1 MLLLVLGLA
10 LFTVTH
16 LVPAAPAMRSVLR
29 DRMGTSAY
37 LLVFSILSLVSLIL
51 IGQGYSETRTLGRAN
66 PQLWVP
72 PAYMKHVAMTLMLPA
87 FVLLSAAYVPSR
99 IRTAVKH
106 PMLAAIKLWAL
117 AHLLVRGDLASVLLF
132 GSMLAYGVY
141 DRISVKKRGALGPL
155 GAAQGTARGDMIAIA
170 IGLTAYA
177 AMLFWGHG
185 ALIGVA
191 LVRTGLIPALAQ

>member
-1 MLLLVLGLA
+1 MYLLVLGLA
-10 LFTVTH
+10 LFVVTH
-16 LVPAAPAMRSVLR
+16 LVPAAPATRGLLR
-29 DRMGTSAY
+29 DRMGPSAY

-51 IGQGYSETRTLGRAN
+51 IGQGYGEARLLGRAN

-72 PAYMKHVAMTLMLPA
+72 PVFMRHVAMTLMLPA
-87 FVLLSAAYVPSR
+87 FILLAAAYVPSR

-117 AHLLVRGDLASVLLF
+117 AHLLVRGDLASMLLF
-132 GSMLAYGVY
+132 GTMLAYGVF

-155 GAAQGTARGDMIAIA
+155 GVAPGTARGDMIAVA

-177 AMLFWGHG
+177 VMLFWGHG

-191 LVRTGLIPALAQ
+191 LVR

>member
-16 LVPAAPAMRSVLR
+16 LVPATPATRSLLR
-29 DRMGTSAY
+29 DRMGPSAY

-51 IGQGYSETRTLGRAN
+51 IGQGYGEARTLGRGN

-72 PAYMKHVAMTLMLPA
+72 PAFMKHVAMTLMLPA
-87 FVLLSAAYVPSR
+87 FILLASAYVPSR

-132 GSMLAYGVY
+132 GSMLAYGVF

-155 GAAQGTARGDMIAIA
+155 GAAPGTTRGDLIAVA

-191 LVRTGLIPALAQ
+191 LVR

>member
-16 LVPAAPAMRSVLR
+16 LVPAAPATRSLLR
-29 DRMGTSAY
+29 DRMGLSAY

-51 IGQGYSETRTLGRAN
+51 IGQGYGEARTLGRAN

-72 PAYMKHVAMTLMLPA
+72 PAFMKHVAMTLMLPA
-87 FVLLSAAYVPSR
+87 FILLAAAYVPSR

-132 GSMLAYGVY
+132 GSMLAYGVF
-141 DRISVKKRGALGPL
+141 DRISVKKRGAMGPL
-155 GAAQGTARGDMIAIA
+155 GAAQGTARGDLIAVA

-177 AMLFWGHG
+177 AMLFWGHS
-185 ALIGVA
+185 ALIGVP
-191 LVRTGLIPALAQ
+191 LVR